1 MRQNHVAAVA
11 AGGAE
16 AVVDFRNRKSADF
29 DRKCCSGLDSFRFRS
44 LSHFRLPKLPWG
56 MRILFLGFVV
66 DRSVGIGFY
75 PDPTNDPHYLGHYF
89 LHFRFL
95 WLGIDFGCFELFKLK
110 QDIIYM
116 CISQSNQYYSCKSDI
131 ILL

>member
-16 AVVDFRNRKSADF
+16 AVVDFRNRKSYDF
-29 DRKCCSGLDSFRFRS
+29 DRKCCSGLDSFLFRS
-44 LSHFRLPKLPWG
+44 LSHFRWPMLPWG

-66 DRSVGIGFY
+66 DRSVDIGFY
-75 PDPTNDPHYLGHYF
+75 PDPTNDRHYLGHYLGHYF

-95 WLGIDFGCFELFKLK
+95 WLEIDFGCFELL
-110 QDIIYM
+110 
-116 CISQSNQYYSCKSDI
+116 N
-131 ILL
+131 